1 MRSIL
6 ITLVLFT
13 LLAGKGLANEVR
25 IVDVEAHQQQD
36 GRYNFSVTLKHAD
49 NGWDHYADRWQV
61 LGPGGT
67 VLGDRVLMHPHVNEQ
82 PFTRGL
88 SGVAIPAG
96 LKVVS
101 VRAHDKVHGNGP
113 KLFEVSLPGR

>member
-1 MRSIL
+1 MRLIL
-6 ITLVLFT
+6 ITLALSI
-13 LLAGKGLANEVR
+13 LISGKSFADEVR
-25 IVDVEAHQQQD
+25 IVDVEAHRQQD
-36 GRYNFSVTLKHAD
+36 GRYSFSVTLKHAD

-61 LGPGGT
+61 LDPQGE

-88 SGVAIPAG
+88 SGVRIPAG

-113 KLFEVSLPGR
+113 KLFEISLPGR